1 MQTQSTFDALAAE
14 IPAWQ
19 RAHARLQKRQ
29 EAAQLKRDANHVNE
43 YLHEM
48 GRAYHV
54 SVPLD
59 RVDDVLVACGFDE
72 LEPMILCGREGNIHE
87 NIGRNRFLSLT
98 WYKMES
104 GRYEVVAYV
113 S

>member
-1 MQTQSTFDALAAE
+1 MSATQTSFDVLAAE

-19 RAHARLQKRQ
+19 REHARLQRRQ
-29 EAAQLKRDANHVNE
+29 ANAAVVRDTNRVNAA
-43 YLHEM
+43 LHAF
-48 GRAYHV
+48 GNYHDW
-54 SVPLD
+54 VPLD
-59 RVDDVLVACGFDE
+59 AVSTELTDAGFDA
-72 LEPMILCGREGNIHE
+72 LEPMILCGREGNIHQ
-87 NIGRNRFLSLT
+87 NVGRNRWLSLT